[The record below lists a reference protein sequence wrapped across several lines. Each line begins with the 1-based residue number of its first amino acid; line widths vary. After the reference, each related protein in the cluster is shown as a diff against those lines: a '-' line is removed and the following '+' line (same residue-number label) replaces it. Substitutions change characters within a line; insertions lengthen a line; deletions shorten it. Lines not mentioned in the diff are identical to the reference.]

1 MFATTKAYENTVR
14 DQEQDQLI
22 LDHLE
27 FVRQVLGRL
36 AVRLPNQ
43 CDTENLESAGVLGLI
58 EAARNY
64 DPQRGVAFT
73 TYAYPRIHGAILDE
87 LRRNCPLSQ
96 TMLQSIARVRQ
107 AYESL
112 PSPVSLEQ
120 LADAADL
127 TVEQV
132 SECLHSIRLANPEPW
147 NDLHCTIHA
156 TWDHGSEAPSDA
168 IEMEEAKQV
177 LADGIE
183 RLPERERIVITLYHV
198 EDLRLKEIGEVLS
211 LSESRVSRILSQAEF
226 RLKEYVRSRLAL

>member
-1 MFATTKAYENTVR
+1 MYATAKAYENTVR
-14 DQEQDQLI
+14 NQEQDQLI

-36 AVRLPNQ
+36 AVRLPKD
-43 CDTENLESAGVLGLI
+43 CDRENLEAAGVLGLI

-64 DPQRGVAFT
+64 DPQRGVVFT
-73 TYAYPRIHGAILDE
+73 TYAYPRIRGAILDE

-96 TMLQSIARVRQ
+96 SMLQNIARVRQ

-120 LADAADL
+120 LADAVDL
-127 TVEQV
+127 TVDEV

-147 NDLHCTIHA
+147 NDLHCTMHT
-156 TWDHGSEAPSDA
+156 TWGQDSTAPSDA
-168 IEMEEAKQV
+168 IELEEAKQV
-177 LADGIE
+177 IADGIE
-183 RLPERERIVITLYHV
+183 RLPERERIVITLYYV
-198 EDLRLKEIGEVLS
+198 EDLRLKEIGEVLN

-226 RLKEYVRSRLAL
+226 LLKEYVRSRLSL